1 MDEMQQI
8 TLDQWMSWKEDIR
21 EKLRETAGNFV
32 YIGFRLKQI
41 RDSGMFDGAADIF
54 EFAMKE
60 YGLSKSTTSRFIAI
74 NEKFSEGGN
83 SLELRQEYRAIGS
96 SKLAEMLTLPDAE
109 CQMITERTTV
119 KEIRELKNFGKQEV
133 PEAAGE
139 EEEQLTPLEKC
150 LVDYFKDKKD
160 MLNAVMK
167 DVYDDRYK
175 EAAEQMN
182 PSGYATHKKGICFMF
197 MYDFNAGVKLKLL
210 TEPQPV
216 SMTWTE
222 LLLEVY
228 DIFANIFE
236 AGEEDVHKAYYGEP
250 EKEVEKDAKIETQK
264 AEETQKN
271 QGVEGSVATS
281 QQEPETEEKDAQI
294 VENVEEA
301 ESQEEESG
309 ENTQQSDSDEVRSES
324 EDNENGTDESG
335 TGPSGALETNDEGHR
350 ETGEE
355 EAGEERQHGCDD
367 ICIDRDTDAE
377 EEEPGSAEPYVNM
390 DYILTAEKIEKD
402 VREKAKW
409 IFEDMEDAS
418 TSDEWRNIK
427 HRLNNLNSDIESI
440 LRYLDMAEEGD
451 EADE

>member
-8 TLDQWMSWKEDIR
+8 TLDQWMAWKEDIR

-54 EFAMKE
+54 EFAGKE

-83 SLELRQEYRAIGS
+83 SLELRKEYRAIGS

-139 EEEQLTPLEKC
+139 EEEELTPIEKC

-167 DVYDDRYK
+167 NVYDDRYE

-197 MYDFNAGVKLKLL
+197 MYDFNTGVKLKLL
-210 TEPQPV
+210 TESQPV
-216 SMTWTE
+216 TMTWKE

-228 DIFANIFE
+228 EIFANIFE

-250 EKEVEKDAKIETQK
+250 EKEVEKETKIETQK
-264 AEETQKN
+264 VEEIQKN

-281 QQEPETEEKDAQI
+281 QQKPETEGKDAQI
-294 VENVEEA
+294 VETVDAEEGG
-301 ESQEEESG
+301 EEESG
-309 ENTQQSDSDEVRSES
+309 ESSEQNHLNGVQAES
-324 EDNENGTDESG
+324 EHEEDGAGDQENGLS
-335 TGPSGALETNDEGHR
+335 R
-350 ETGEE
+350 EPQKDDGEE
-355 EAGEERQHGCDD
+355 AHSMNPLAAVVK
-367 ICIDRDTDAE
+367 DRSLEKMIREVQKATLE
-377 EEEPGSAEPYVNM
+377 SLE
-390 DYILTAEKIEKD
+390 YIKSR
-402 VREKAKW
+402 V
-409 IFEDMEDAS
+409 
-418 TSDEWRNIK
+418 
-427 HRLNNLNSDIESI
+427 
-440 LRYLDMAEEGD
+440 EGD
-451 EADE
+451 EPDSFMVMRAKESIHELENHIEKLYELLCEKEDEEDE

>member
-8 TLDQWMSWKEDIR
+8 TLDQWMAWKEDIR

-54 EFAMKE
+54 EFAGKE

-83 SLELRQEYRAIGS
+83 SLELRKEYRAIGS

-139 EEEQLTPLEKC
+139 EEEELTPIEKC

-167 DVYDDRYK
+167 NVYDDRYE

-197 MYDFNAGVKLKLL
+197 MYDFNTGVKLKLL
-210 TEPQPV
+210 TESQPV
-216 SMTWTE
+216 TMTWKE

-228 DIFANIFE
+228 EIFANIFE

-250 EKEVEKDAKIETQK
+250 EKEVEKETKIETQK
-264 AEETQKN
+264 VEEIQKN

-281 QQEPETEEKDAQI
+281 QQKPETEGKDAQF
-294 VENVEEA
+294 VETVDEE
-301 ESQEEESG
+301 EGGEEESG
-309 ENTQQSDSDEVRSES
+309 ESSEQNHLNGVQAES
-324 EDNENGTDESG
+324 EHEEDGAGDQENGLS
-335 TGPSGALETNDEGHR
+335 R
-350 ETGEE
+350 EPQKDDGEE
-355 EAGEERQHGCDD
+355 AHSMNPLAAVVK
-367 ICIDRDTDAE
+367 DRSLEKMIREVQKATLE
-377 EEEPGSAEPYVNM
+377 SLE
-390 DYILTAEKIEKD
+390 YIKSR
-402 VREKAKW
+402 V
-409 IFEDMEDAS
+409 
-418 TSDEWRNIK
+418 
-427 HRLNNLNSDIESI
+427 
-440 LRYLDMAEEGD
+440 EGD
-451 EADE
+451 EPDSFMVMRAKESIHELENHIEKLYELLCEKEDEEDE

>member
-21 EKLRETAGNFV
+21 EKLKETAGNFV

-54 EFAMKE
+54 EFAGKE

-83 SLELRQEYRAIGS
+83 SLELRKEYRAIGS

-119 KEIRELKNFGKQEV
+119 KEIRELKNFSKQEV
-133 PEAAGE
+133 PEEAGE

-167 DVYDDRYK
+167 NVYDDRYE

-197 MYDFNAGVKLKLL
+197 MYDFNTGVKLKLL

-216 SMTWTE
+216 TMTWKE

-250 EKEVEKDAKIETQK
+250 EKEVEKETKIETQK
-264 AEETQKN
+264 VEETQKN

-294 VENVEEA
+294 VENVEEK
-301 ESQEEESG
+301 ESG
-309 ENTQQSDSDEVRSES
+309 EK
-324 EDNENGTDESG
+324 ESG
-335 TGPSGALETNDEGHR
+335 ESSEQNHHNGIQDEPEHEEDGAGDK
-350 ETGEE
+350 ETGSSREPQKDD
-355 EAGEERQHGCDD
+355 GEETASSMNPPAAVVK
-367 ICIDRDTDAE
+367 DRGLEKMIREVQKATLE
-377 EEEPGSAEPYVNM
+377 SLE
-390 DYILTAEKIEKD
+390 YIKSR
-402 VREKAKW
+402 V
-409 IFEDMEDAS
+409 
-418 TSDEWRNIK
+418 
-427 HRLNNLNSDIESI
+427 
-440 LRYLDMAEEGD
+440 EGD
-451 EADE
+451 EPDSFMVMRAKESIHELENHIEKLYELLCEKEDEEDE